1 MKKYYDK
8 LKAQVAEMEAEKK
21 KQADTNKMIKDLS
34 GRRDNYVPPQKGP
47 RKNFSDVINK
57 NLDKNGRAL
66 PSSYQNKTQPEK
78 SPSPTELLRAKA
90 GDLLASAM
98 GWKETVSKQATQ
110 HEPSKKHTSGLSKG
124 RQ

>member
-47 RKNFSDVINK
+47 RKNFSDLIK
-57 NLDKNGRAL
+57 SHTDEKGRAQP
-66 PSSYQNKTQPEK
+66 PSYKDTPPTK
-78 SPSPTELLRAKA
+78 SPSITELLRKA
-90 GDLLASAM
+90 GGFLFQFFVQCTCQRNS
-98 GWKETVSKQATQ
+98 WQFQSSFT
-110 HEPSKKHTSGLSKG
+110 
-124 RQ
+124 

>member
-66 PSSYQNKTQPEK
+66 PSSYQNKTPPKK
-78 SPSPTELLRAKA
+78 SPTTTELLQAKA
-90 GDLLASAM
+90 GDFLASAM
-98 GWKETVSKQATQ
+98 NRKKTVSEKET
-110 HEPSKKHTSGLSKG
+110 PSEHSNKNTSGLSKG
-124 RQ
+124 GQ